1 MQNLIPRQ
9 GNTDIS

>member
-1 MQNLIPRQ
+1 MQDLIPRQ